1 LTNAEWIIRSGPGDV
16 ARRTID
22 HMSSAANDSVR
33 RPRRPRVSVAGV
45 AGELFLSVG
54 ALVLLFLGWQLW
66 FNPAVSAIQQHGTA
80 DSLSNEWATEATAT
94 PEAEPTGNLNPTVEA
109 EPKDRVTFAN
119 LIVPRFGA
127 DFKRPVSQGIG
138 YSVLNSS
145 ALGLGHYPGTQMPG
159 ATGNF
164 ALASHRTAFGG
175 AFHEIHTLRV
185 GDPIFVET
193 KDGWYKYTFRDLEYV
208 RASGV
213 GVILPVP
220 QNPGGLAKDR
230 IITLTTCNPFF
241 SSAERIIAYGVFDR
255 WYPRSEGPPREIADL
270 AGKV

>member
-1 LTNAEWIIRSGPGDV
+1 
-16 ARRTID
+16 
-22 HMSSAANDSVR
+22 
-33 RPRRPRVSVAGV
+33 
-45 AGELFLSVG
+45 
-54 ALVLLFLGWQLW
+54 LW
-66 FNPAVSAIQQHGTA
+66 FHPVVSTVQERGTA
-80 DSLSNEWATEATAT
+80 ESYSNEWAKGAT
-94 PEAEPTGNLNPTVEA
+94 PAPDAEPTGNLSPVVET

-127 DFKRPVSQGIG
+127 DYKRPVSQGIG

-145 ALGLGHYPGTQMPG
+145 TPGLGHYPGTQMPG
-159 ATGNF
+159 AAGNF

-175 AFHEIHTLRV
+175 AFHEINTLRV

-193 KDGWYKYTFRDLEYV
+193 KDGWYKYTFRDLEYE

-220 QNPGGLAKDR
+220 QEPGAVPTDR

-255 WYPRSEGPPREIADL
+255 WYPRSDGPPSEIADL